1 MREYSIDDIQVRNSQ
16 PVSVPVLGSPIT
28 QQEVEQRLSKNL
40 YKQLSDNS
48 ESAVPDAINRAQ
60 IYVGAILR
68 GFGVR
73 FDLDNN
79 IIREVV
85 LLNAI
90 YELHMTLGHAEA
102 GKEYRDRA
110 KDLILVTWG
119 EYRDADRP
127 EAGKVS
133 GGSVFGPRP
142 SKKYR
147 RAPEMGGT
155 R

>member
-1 MREYSIDDIQVRNSQ
+1 MREHSIDDIQVMNTQ
-16 PVSVPVLGSPIT
+16 PVSVSVFGTAIT
-28 QQEVEQRLSKNL
+28 QQEVEKRLSRNL
-40 YKQLSDNS
+40 FKQLSDSS
-48 ESAVPDAINRAQ
+48 ESSVPDAINRAQ
-60 IYVGAILR
+60 IYVGTILK

-73 FDLDNN
+73 LNLDDDV
-79 IIREVV
+79 IREVV
-85 LLNAI
+85 LLNSI
-90 YELHMTLGHAEA
+90 YELHMALCHAEA

-133 GGSVFGPRP
+133 GGSVFRAKHSG
-142 SKKYR
+142 KYR
-147 RAPEMGGT
+147 RALEMGGT